1 MLHGLRLALV
11 LAHVIGALCPSSGT
25 QVPTPMGGSLS
36 EITGFDRLIMNESV
50 HKELKLS
57 DEQVQ
62 GAKEAVHRI
71 RQQHRADFD
80 KAINS
85 DAGADRRERVAQ
97 ILQRVSAD
105 TLTQLK
111 VLLKPQQLQRLK
123 QIELQGRGLRAF
135 DDAEIVE
142 TLRLTPDQKSKL
154 HSIAEQ
160 AGRVMSQSL
169 QTGDRAGN
177 SSQALQKLFAARRKM
192 MDEALSLLTPEQRK
206 AWDERTGPP
215 FEFKIERGGRRDPRA
230 KS

>member
-1 MLHGLRLALV
+1 
-11 LAHVIGALCPSSGT
+11 
-25 QVPTPMGGSLS
+25 
-36 EITGFDRLIMNESV
+36 MNEGV
-50 HKELKLS
+50 QKEIKLT

-62 GAKEAVHRI
+62 SAKEAVHRI

-80 KAINS
+80 KAINADS
-85 DAGADRRERVAQ
+85 GGDRRERVAQ

-111 VLLKPQQLQRLK
+111 ELLKPQQLQRLK

-135 DDAEIVE
+135 DDAEIVKI
-142 TLRLTPDQKSKL
+142 LRLTPDQKSKL
-154 HSIAEQ
+154 RSIAER
-160 AGRVMSQSL
+160 AGRQMSQPL
-169 QTGDRAGN
+169 QPGARAVN

-215 FEFKIERGGRRDPRA
+215 FEVKIERGGRREPRA